1 MPNYQN
7 AKIYLITSP
16 NTDLVYVGAT
26 TESLDVCM
34 KNWMAWLVLA
44 NTKYLCMDSTVKK
57 VASFGDAR
65 IELVHPFPCTTK
77 KQMNEEVV
85 RVLSMY
91 RKQAVNILKNH
102 YVLDVMGSQLVWCG
116 YIEMF
121 VKEDTKSVIFI
132 DDLWKSMM
140 KSELPRPVPD
150 ILFDR
155 RVFNQVLQWCEV
167 PVKRKM
173 IDGKK
178 LTVIAGRK
186 LV

>member
-1 MPNYQN
+1 MTNYQN

-16 NTDLVYVGAT
+16 NTDLVYVGGT
-26 TESLDVCM
+26 VKPLDKCM
-34 KNWMAWLVLA
+34 KEWKAHVL
-44 NTKYLCMDSTVKK
+44 NLNPKYLCMDSPVKK

-65 IELVHPFPCTTK
+65 IELLHPFPCTTK
-77 KQMNEEVV
+77 KELNTEVV
-85 RVLSMY
+85 RVLSLFKK
-91 RKQAVNILKNH
+91 RAVNIHFNP
-102 YVLDVMGSQLVWCG
+102 YVVETLGSQLVWCE

-121 VKEDTKSVIFI
+121 LKEDTKSFIFI
-132 DDLWKSMM
+132 DDLWKSME

-155 RVFNQVLQWCEV
+155 RVFKQVLQWCKV

-178 LTVIAGRK
+178 VFVVVGCLK
-186 LV
+186 